1 MRAENQRLACFKAY
15 DIRGRIPDELNHDL
29 VSRIGRAYAAFTG
42 ARRVAVGYDIRLT
55 SPELAG
61 VMRDALTATGVDV
74 VDIGAC
80 GTEGVYF
87 ATFHLGLDGGVMV
100 TASHNPV
107 DYNGL
112 KLVRE
117 QGRPISADTGLKEIE
132 RRVIEGDLGPA
143 RGGGAVESV
152 DIVPAYVD
160 HLLSYVS
167 AGALRPFRLVVNAG
181 NGGAGPILDR
191 LEPRLPFHLVKLNHT
206 PDGRFPSG
214 VPNPLLPENRKVTAD
229 AVLREKADVGIA
241 WDGDFDRCFLF
252 DGEAEFI
259 EGYYIVGLLASQVL
273 KGHPGARIVH
283 DPRLTWNTIEVVR
296 EAGGVPVQSKSGHA
310 FMKEVMRREDAVYG
324 GEMSAHHF
332 FREFSYCDSGMIPW
346 LLVLSI
352 MSETGK
358 SLSELVAER
367 MRRYPASGEINR
379 RVADPLAS
387 IGRIRAS
394 YGPRAL
400 RVDETDG
407 VGVEFERWRFN
418 LRASN
423 TEPLIRL
430 NVESRGDAALMEEK
444 TRELLLVLDREG

>member
-1 MRAENQRLACFKAY
+1 MGAGNQHLACFKAY
-15 DIRGRIPDELNHDL
+15 DIRGRIPDELNRDL
-29 VSRIGRAYAAFTG
+29 VYKIGRAYAAFVRP
-42 ARRVAVGYDIRLT
+42 RRVAVGYDIRLT

-61 VMRDALTATGVDV
+61 VMRDALTASGVDV

-87 ATFHLGLDGGVMV
+87 ATFHLGLDGGVMI

-117 QGRPISADTGLKEIE
+117 KGKPISADTGLVEIE
-132 RRVIEGDLGPA
+132 RRVLADDLGPA
-143 RGGGAVESV
+143 PGSGRVETL
-152 DIVPAYVD
+152 DILPDYVD
-160 HLLSYVS
+160 HLLSYVDV
-167 AGALRPFRLVVNAG
+167 AALRPFKLVVNAG
-181 NGGAGPILDR
+181 NGGAGVVLDR
-191 LEPRLPFHLVKLNHT
+191 LEKRLPFRLVKLNHA
-206 PDGRFPSG
+206 PDGHFPNG
-214 VPNPLLPENRKVTAD
+214 VPNPLLVENRKVTAD
-229 AVLREKADVGIA
+229 AVLAERADVGIA

-252 DGEAEFI
+252 DHAGQFI

-273 KGHPGARIVH
+273 KRNPGARIVH
-283 DPRLTWNTIEVVR
+283 DPRLTWNTIEMVR
-296 EAGGVPVQSKSGHA
+296 EGGGVPVQSKSGHA
-310 FMKEVMRREDAVYG
+310 FMKEVMRREDAEYG

-332 FREFSYCDSGMIPW
+332 FRPFSYCDSGMIPW
-346 LLVLSI
+346 LLVVAI

-358 SLSELVAER
+358 PLSDLVAER

-379 RVADPLAS
+379 RVADPAAA
-387 IGRIRAS
+387 IRRVRS
-394 YGPRAL
+394 VYGTGAL

-407 VGVEFERWRFN
+407 VGIEFDRWRFN

-430 NVESRGDAALMEEK
+430 NVESRGDAALMQEK
-444 TRELLLVLDREG
+444 TEEILEVLEREG